1 MSIENDKKKL
11 LTLLSQLNEH
21 TIKINT
27 IVKEIND
34 LSLTIKTP
42 NLNLDPDLIQLKIIV
57 DSLISKIKNYYDQL
71 KLNEIRIKASKNIE
85 SHKPNEIMA
94 LPDSNSK
101 DLKILIGFK
110 NASGVAYTFE
120 AKYGTTID
128 KLISTYLKTIGKN
141 IYQNDLIFEYNGDSL
156 YVGDYRKIE
165 TIFCNAQEPT
175 IIVKKNEYFPTTV
188 NNNVIGINDL
198 ATLNTTTT
206 TNNNGVYEFTSLA
219 NI

>member
-175 IIVKKNEYFPTTV
+175 IIVKKNEYFPTMV

-219 NI
+219 DI

>member
-85 SHKPNEIMA
+85 IHKPNEIMA

-219 NI
+219 DI

>member
-219 NI
+219 DI

>member
-1 MSIENDKKKL
+1 MSIQDDKKKL

-21 TIKINT
+21 TIQINT

-57 DSLISKIKNYYDQL
+57 DSLISKIKNYYDEL
-71 KLNEIRIKASKNIE
+71 KLNEIRIKASKKIE
-85 SHKPNEIMA
+85 SHKPSEIMA

-128 KLISTYLKTIGKN
+128 KLITTYLKTIGKN

-175 IIVKKNEYFPTTV
+175 IIVKKNEYFPTTA
-188 NNNVIGINDL
+188 NNNVIGVNDL

-219 NI
+219 DI

>member
-1 MSIENDKKKL
+1 MSIENDRKKL

-21 TIKINT
+21 TITINT

-57 DSLISKIKNYYDQL
+57 DSLISKIKNYYEQL
-71 KLNEIRIKASKNIE
+71 KLNEIRVKASKNTEI
-85 SHKPNEIMA
+85 HKPNDIIAPTE
-94 LPDSNSK
+94 SNSK

-141 IYQNDLIFEYNGDSL
+141 IYQNDLLFEYNGDSL

-165 TIFCNAQEPT
+165 TIFSNAQEPT

-188 NNNVIGINDL
+188 NNNVLGVNDL
-198 ATLNTTTT
+198 TTFNTTTT
-206 TNNNGVYEFTSLA
+206 SNNNGGLEFASLA
-219 NI
+219 VI

>member
-42 NLNLDPDLIQLKIIV
+42 NLNLDPDLIHLKIIV

-175 IIVKKNEYFPTTV
+175 IIVKKNEYFPTMV

-219 NI
+219 DI